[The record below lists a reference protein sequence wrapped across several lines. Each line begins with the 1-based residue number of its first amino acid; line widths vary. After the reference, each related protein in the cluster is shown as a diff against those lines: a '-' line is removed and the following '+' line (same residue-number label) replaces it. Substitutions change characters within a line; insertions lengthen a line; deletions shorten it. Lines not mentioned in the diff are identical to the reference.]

1 MNKKTGILKTMNIRN
16 LISTGLFIGVF
27 VALFL
32 AINYKAQLSLN
43 SFKVSIN
50 GVAGNKKLVS
60 KKEVKL
66 MVERQLGFELKK
78 ATIDDLD
85 LMALESIL
93 DNDSRVKNA
102 EVYLSSKRGLCID
115 ITQKEPIYRI
125 NRSSKEP
132 YYMDDMGS
140 RISIKRSVQK
150 VRVPIVTGKV
160 DAYHPEFKNIRNNNL
175 RDIHRFFRI
184 ILKDEFLRSLVSQ
197 LHVEERDHYI
207 IIPQLGNK
215 KIILGTMDDLDKKLE
230 KLKIYYKK
238 AGLDD
243 FKELDLRYGDLVYGR
258 T

>member
-27 VALFL
+27 VALFF
-32 AINYKAQLSLN
+32 AVNYKSQLSL
-43 SFKVSIN
+43 STLKVSIS

-66 MVERQLGFELKK
+66 MIEKQLGFELKK

-85 LMALESIL
+85 LMDLESVL
-93 DNDSRVKNA
+93 DKDSRVKNA
-102 EVYLSSKRGLCID
+102 EVYLTSNRGLCID
-115 ITQKEPIYRI
+115 IVQKSPLYRV

-132 YYMDDMGS
+132 YYMDASGS

-160 DAYHPEFKNIRNNNL
+160 DVYHPEFKNIKNNNL
-175 RDIHRFFRI
+175 REIHQFFEI

-197 LHVEERDHYI
+197 LHVEERGHYI